1 MAIYHIA
8 KQTTVT
14 TTAAACMEIR
24 TSATDRVRVLEIGVF
39 LGAATASRYG
49 LGRPQAIG
57 VTPTSPVTVLAGDPA
72 DAAGTTTVAVAWGT
86 APTVPLN
93 FFRRAVFPASI
104 GAGVIWTFPSGG
116 LTIAVSS
123 SLVLWNL
130 AVNSAD
136 TEVYWVTDE

>member
-1 MAIYHIA
+1 MALYHIA

-14 TTAAACMEIR
+14 TTAAACMELR
-24 TSATDRVRVLEIGVF
+24 TTATDRVRVLEVGVF

-49 LGRPQAIG
+49 LGRPAAIG
-57 VTPTSPVTVLAGDPA
+57 VTPTSPITVLAGDPA
-72 DAAGTTTVAVAWGT
+72 DAAGTATVAVAWGT
-86 APTVPLN
+86 GPTVPAN
-93 FFRRAVFPASI
+93 FLRRTMLPASI
-104 GAGVIWTFPSGG
+104 GAGIIWTFPNGG

-130 AVNSAD
+130 STNSAD